1 MLVLV
6 RKNDEGFWIG
16 GEIFVTVLK
25 AQAGRVKLGV
35 TAPAGVRVMR
45 HELLSAELEPET
57 GEVGSAP

>member
-35 TAPAGVRVMR
+35 TAPAGVRVLR
-45 HELLSAELEPET
+45 QELLSTELPP
-57 GEVGSAP
+57 GNGAIAAAP